1 MSFVQRLIAGTLVVV
16 LATVGVL
23 VLLAERSLRAD
34 LQDDLRTTL
43 IHQAAMVREGLP
55 PDSSAWN
62 GLVRRFS
69 AAGRIRITLI
79 DRTGRVLADSDVPPD
94 ELQGLE
100 NHATRPEVAAA
111 LSGQTGSATRRS
123 ATIGSALLY
132 VAIPGGPGVVRTAIS
147 LQQVDQVVRRAQRSV
162 LVASVLALL
171 LGSALAW
178 GAGRSVA
185 GPLIEAGEAAR
196 AIAAGLTPR
205 FPHSGVRDMDA
216 MVGSLRAMHE
226 ELNSRFDALRR
237 KQAETEALVNA
248 MVEGVLACD
257 TAGRVLTAN
266 PAARRLLGYGTE
278 RELPE
283 LPVLFHQKAARAV
296 VAAVL
301 RGETIPDREIEIEG
315 RTCLLS
321 ARPLPGG
328 GAVLVLHDLTEVR
341 RLETVRRDF
350 VANVSHELKTP
361 LTSISGYA
369 ETLLGDQPDEAT
381 RRRFL
386 ETILQNA
393 RRMQRLVDDQLDL
406 SRIESG
412 HWKPAARLLQTD
424 VALRE
429 AWKSVQVTASQA
441 NLHLAVQVEPG
452 AEALLVDPDAF
463 RQILA
468 NLFDNARRYSPAG
481 GTITAQAVREDAAIR
496 VSVRDQGSGIA
507 SEHLP
512 RIFERFYRVDPS
524 RSRAEGG
531 TGLGL
536 AIVKHLVEAHGGRVS
551 AQSSLGVGTTISCW
565 FPLQDSHPTP
575 VLRSR
580 YDPATRP

>member
-43 IHQAAMVREGLP
+43 IRQAEMVKEGLP
-55 PDSSAWN
+55 LDTSAWN
-62 GLVRRFS
+62 GFVRRFG

-94 ELQGLE
+94 ELQGVE
-100 NHATRPEVAAA
+100 NHASRPEVAAA

-123 ATIGSALLY
+123 TTIGSPLLY

-162 LVASVLALL
+162 LVAAVLALL

-185 GPLIEAGEAAR
+185 GPLVEVGDAAR
-196 AIAAGLTPR
+196 AIAAGRTPR
-205 FPHSGVRDMDA
+205 FPHSGMRDMDA

-226 ELNSRFDALRR
+226 ELNSRFEALRR

-257 TAGRVLTAN
+257 AAGRVLTAN
-266 PAARRLLGYGTE
+266 PAARRLLGYGAE

-283 LPVLFHQKAARAV
+283 LPVLFHQKSARQV

-301 RGETIPDREIEIEG
+301 RGETIPDREIDLEG

-341 RLETVRRDF
+341 RLEIVRRDF

-369 ETLLGDQPDEAT
+369 ETLLSDQPDEGT
-381 RRRFL
+381 GRRFL

-424 VALRE
+424 LALRE
-429 AWKSVQVTASQA
+429 AWKSVQVTASRA
-441 NLHLAVQVEPG
+441 EHHLAVVVEPG
-452 AEALLVDPDAF
+452 AEAVLVDPEAF

-481 GTITAQAVREDAAIR
+481 GTITAQAVREAGGIR

-507 SEHLP
+507 TEHLP

-551 AQSSLGVGTTISCW
+551 AQSSLGSGTTISCW
-565 FPLQDSHPTP
+565 FPLQDSLPSP

-580 YDPATRP
+580 YDPATRL